1 MKRQL
6 SFWKEDAPPAVD
18 RSTSQAYQKSPRKP
32 LTIKELPES
41 ERPVNRLHHY
51 GARSLSTTE
60 LLAILLGNPHQLQDA
75 SALLAAFENLVGVAQ
90 APGAELQRQPGVGAT
105 TAARLKAALE
115 LGMRL
120 TMERNHADR
129 IRSPADAANL
139 LMPEMSL
146 LEQEQLRTILLDT
159 KNHVLAIPTVYVGS
173 VNTTMIRVAEVF
185 REAIRRNCP
194 ALIVCHNHPSGDPSP
209 SPEDV
214 MVTKQI
220 VEAGKLLDVE
230 CLDHIVL
237 GKGGKFVSLK
247 ERGLGFGEGG

>member
-1 MKRQL
+1 MKQQL
-6 SFWKEDAPPAVD
+6 SFWKEDSNQAVSRPAA
-18 RSTSQAYQKSPRKP
+18 QAYQKSPRKP

-51 GARSLSTTE
+51 GANALSTTE

-75 SALLAAFENLVGVAQ
+75 ASLLAAFENLISVAQ
-90 APGAELQRQPGVGAT
+90 APAAELQRQPGVGAT

-120 TMERNHADR
+120 TLERNHADQ

-159 KNHVLAIPTVYVGS
+159 KNRVIAVPTIYVGS

-194 ALIVCHNHPSGDPSP
+194 AFIVCHNHPSGDPSP

-220 VEAGKLLDVE
+220 VEAAKLFDIE
-230 CLDHIVL
+230 CLDHIVI

-247 ERGLGFGEGG
+247 ERGLGFQ

>member
-1 MKRQL
+1 MKQQL
-6 SFWKEDAPPAVD
+6 SFWKEDSTHDID
-18 RSTSQAYQKSPRKP
+18 RPTTQAYQKTERKP
-32 LTIKELPES
+32 LTIKEIPES

-51 GARSLSTTE
+51 GANALSTTE

-75 SALLAAFENLVGVAQ
+75 ASLLAAFEDLVSVAQ
-90 APGAELQRQPGVGAT
+90 APVAELQRQPGVGAT

-120 TMERNHADR
+120 TMERNHAEQ

-146 LEQEQLRTILLDT
+146 LEQEHLRTILLDT
-159 KNHVLAIPTVYVGS
+159 KNHVVAVPTIYIGS
-173 VNTTMIRVAEVF
+173 VNTTMIRVSEVY

-194 ALIVCHNHPSGDPSP
+194 AIIVLHNHPSGDPNP

-220 VEAGKLLDVE
+220 VEAGKLLDID
-230 CLDHIVL
+230 CMDHIVL
-237 GKGGKFVSLK
+237 GKGGRFVSLK
-247 ERGLGFGEGG
+247 ERGLGFQ

>member
-1 MKRQL
+1 MKQQL
-6 SFWKEDAPPAVD
+6 PLWEEDPTHAVALP
-18 RSTSQAYQKSPRKP
+18 SAQAYQKSPRKP
-32 LTIKELPES
+32 LTIKELPEG

-51 GARSLSTTE
+51 GANALSTTE
-60 LLAILLGNPHQLQDA
+60 LLAILLGNPYQLQDA
-75 SALLAAFENLVGVAQ
+75 ASLLAACDDLVGVAQ
-90 APGAELQRQPGVGAT
+90 APAAELQRQPGVGAT

-159 KNHVLAIPTVYVGS
+159 KNHVLAIPTIYVGS

-194 ALIVCHNHPSGDPSP
+194 AIIVLHNHPSGDPNP

-220 VEAGKLLDVE
+220 VEAGKLLDID
-230 CLDHIVL
+230 CLDHIVI
-237 GKGGKFVSLK
+237 GKGGRFVSLK
-247 ERGLGFGEGG
+247 ERGLGFQ

>member
-1 MKRQL
+1 MKHQL
-6 SFWKEDAPPAVD
+6 SFWKENSARAVD
-18 RSTSQAYQKSPRKP
+18 RPTAKAYQKAVRKP
-32 LTIKELPES
+32 LTIKELPEG
-41 ERPVNRLHHY
+41 ERPVNRLHHC
-51 GARSLSTTE
+51 GANALSTTE

-90 APGAELQRQPGVGAT
+90 APVAELQRQPGVGTT

-120 TMERNHADR
+120 TLERNHAEQ

-146 LEQEQLRTILLDT
+146 LEQEHLRVILLDT
-159 KNHVLAIPTVYVGS
+159 KNHVVAVPTVYIGS
-173 VNTTMIRVAEVF
+173 LNTTMIRISELF
-185 REAIRRNCP
+185 REAIRRQC
-194 ALIVCHNHPSGDPSP
+194 ASIIICHNHPSGSAEP

-214 MVTKQI
+214 AVTRQA

-230 CLDHIVL
+230 CMDHIIV
-237 GKGGKFVSLK
+237 GRGVWVSLK
-247 ERGLGFGEGG
+247 ERGLGF

>member
-1 MKRQL
+1 MKQQL
-6 SFWKEDAPPAVD
+6 SFWKEDSTQAVS
-18 RSTSQAYQKSPRKP
+18 RPTAQTYQKSPRKP
-32 LTIKELPES
+32 LTIKELPEG

-51 GARSLSTTE
+51 GANALSTTE

-90 APGAELQRQPGVGAT
+90 APVAELQRQPGVGTT

-120 TMERNHADR
+120 TLERNHADQ

-146 LEQEQLRTILLDT
+146 LEQEHLRVILLDT
-159 KNHVLAIPTVYVGS
+159 KNHVVAIPTIYVGS
-173 VNTTMIRVAEVF
+173 VNTTMIRISELF
-185 REAIRRNCP
+185 REAIRHNCP
-194 ALIVCHNHPSGDPSP
+194 SIIIVHNHPSGSPDP

-214 MVTKQI
+214 SVVRQA
-220 VEAGKLLDVE
+220 VEAGKLLDIE
-230 CLDHIVL
+230 LLD
-237 GKGGKFVSLK
+237 SLVIGANRFISMK
-247 ERGLGFGEGG
+247 ERGLGFAS

>member
-1 MKRQL
+1 MTEQL
-6 SFWKEDAPPAVD
+6 TLWKD
-18 RSTSQAYQKSPRKP
+18 RPKPVSLAGQPAYQKSPRKP
-32 LTIKELPES
+32 LTIKELPAG

-51 GARSLSTTE
+51 GANALSTTE

-75 SALLAAFENLVGVAQ
+75 ASLLAVFEDLVGVAQ
-90 APGAELQRQPGVGAT
+90 APAAELRRQPGVGVT

-120 TMERNHADR
+120 TTMERNHAEQ

-146 LEQEQLRTILLDT
+146 LEQEHLRTILLDT
-159 KNHVLAIPTVYVGS
+159 KNHVVAVPTIYVGS
-173 VNTTMIRVAEVF
+173 VNTTMIRVSEVY

-194 ALIVCHNHPSGDPSP
+194 AIIVLHNHPSGDPNP

-220 VEAGKLLDVE
+220 VEAGKLLDID

-237 GKGGKFVSLK
+237 GKGGRFVSLK
-247 ERGLGFGEGG
+247 ERGLGFQ